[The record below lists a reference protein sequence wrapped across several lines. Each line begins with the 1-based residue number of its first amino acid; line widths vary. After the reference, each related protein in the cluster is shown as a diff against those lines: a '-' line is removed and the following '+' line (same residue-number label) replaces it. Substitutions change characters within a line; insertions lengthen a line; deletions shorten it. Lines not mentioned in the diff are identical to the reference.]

1 MKKVLVFNN
10 EFEAEL
16 MAEILEEEGLDYHI
30 QSYHQA
36 GLNGIF
42 QLEYGWGH
50 LEVEEA
56 NKEKVLAIYEEVKK
70 GIADGGD
77 TDE

>member
-1 MKKVLVFNN
+1 MKKVLVFDHQI
-10 EFEAEL
+10 EAEL
-16 MAEILEEEGLDYHI
+16 MEEILKEEGIAYHI

-50 LEVEEA
+50 LEVEA
-56 NKEKVLAIYEEVKK
+56 DHKDQVMALYEELKK

-77 TDE
+77 SDE

>member
-1 MKKVLVFNN
+1 MKKVLVFDH
-10 EFEAEL
+10 EIEAEL
-16 MAEILEEEGLDYHI
+16 MAEILEQEGIDYHI

-50 LEVEEA
+50 LEVEDEH
-56 NKEKVLAIYEEVKK
+56 KEKVLSLYEELKK
-70 GIADGGD
+70 GITDGGD

>member
-1 MKKVLVFNN
+1 MKKVLVFDN

-16 MAEILEEEGLDYHI
+16 MEEILDQEGIAYHI

-50 LEVEEA
+50 LEVEPE
-56 NKEKVLAIYEEVKK
+56 NKEKVLAIYEELKK
-70 GIADGGD
+70 GIADVGD
-77 TDE
+77 SDE

>member
-10 EFEAEL
+10 EIEAEW
-16 MAEILEEEGLDYHI
+16 MAEILIEEGIPYHI

-50 LEVEEA
+50 LEVDPDH
-56 NKEKVLAIYEEVKK
+56 KEWVLKAYKELNE
-70 GIADGGD
+70 GEFNDGK
-77 TDE
+77 ESE

>member
-1 MKKVLVFNN
+1 MKKVLVFDH
-10 EFEAEL
+10 EIEAEL
-16 MAEILEEEGLDYHI
+16 MAEILEQEGIDYHI

-50 LEVEEA
+50 LEVEEEY
-56 NKEKVLAIYEEVKK
+56 KEQVLAIYEELKK

>member
-1 MKKVLVFNN
+1 MKKVLVFDH
-10 EFEAEL
+10 EIEAEL
-16 MAEILEEEGLDYHI
+16 MAEILEQEEIDYHI

-50 LEVEEA
+50 LEVEDED
-56 NKEKVLAIYEEVKK
+56 KDKVIAIFEELKRGTK
-70 GIADGGD
+70 DGGD

>member
-1 MKKVLVFNN
+1 MKKVLVFNH
-10 EFEAEL
+10 EIEAEW
-16 MAEILEEEGLDYHI
+16 MAEILDEEGIPYHI

-50 LEVEEA
+50 LEVDPEH
-56 NKEKVLAIYEEVKK
+56 KEWVLKAYKELKE
-70 GIADGGD
+70 GEADGGN
-77 TDE
+77 TSE